1 MKDNYYSVLVVEDEI
16 LQRES
21 FKKKIEL
28 YSNRFKVVYEAGN
41 GSEAL
46 DYIKNHKVDV
56 AFIDIVMPIMDG
68 ISFLQE
74 ASKVQEN
81 CYYVILSG
89 YSEFEYAQKAMQF
102 GAKDYLL
109 KPVQSSD
116 LSSILNKVLC
126 LKTKNMETEIEG
138 EIKALLSS
146 KMSKGFADKYSKNHY
161 RLALVHLGNM
171 TMNYS
176 YIQELD
182 DTFDCLWN
190 DINLKGCADRIAA
203 EHDIPAPLIFPNEHP
218 DESILVYKNDNI
230 DDHDFDAFLLDL
242 SNIINENQRF
252 PRATVVYRSSRIQA
266 NMLYKTWRSLRKMY
280 YEVCQPWMK
289 QFIALSEDEVA
300 NDFNNMNV
308 SAVFVEQAVHA
319 FQSGNT
325 DLAKTTLYKTLNK
338 WRKNHFSYQQF
349 YQNLQ
354 YFLKALRTK
363 FINNENW
370 DSLNKNIILYY
381 TISASFDEFFENF
394 FDLVSD
400 FCMINNSDDSV
411 NDILIKVKT
420 YLEEHFNEQI
430 SLNDISDKF
439 NISPSHL
446 SRKFKGIYG
455 ESPINYLIKTRIDW
469 ACRNIRQFPDMEM
482 KYVGELSGYTDY
494 FYFSKVF
501 KKYMGCSPSK
511 YKELQQKTII

>member
-1 MKDNYYSVLVVEDEI
+1 MEGDFYSVLVVEDEI
-16 LQRES
+16 LQREN

-28 YSNRFKVVYEAGN
+28 YSGKFKVVYEAGN

-68 ISFLQE
+68 IGFLSEATIKQE
-74 ASKVQEN
+74 S

-89 YSEFEYAQKAMQF
+89 YSEFEYAQKAMQL
-102 GAKDYLL
+102 GARDYLL
-109 KPVQSSD
+109 KPVQNSD
-116 LSSILNKVLC
+116 LSNVLNRVLC
-126 LKTKNMETEIEG
+126 LKTKNMETESEV

-146 KMSKGFADKYSKNHY
+146 KMSRGFADKYSDNNY

-176 YIQELD
+176 YIEELD
-182 DTFDCLWN
+182 DMFDCLWN
-190 DINLKGCADRIAA
+190 DVNLKGYAGRIASK
-203 EHDIPAPLIFPNEHP
+203 HGIPVPMIFANEHP
-218 DESILVYKNDNI
+218 GESIIVYKNDNI
-230 DDHDFDAFLLDL
+230 DNDEFDAFLLDL
-242 SNIINENQRF
+242 SEKINANKRL
-252 PRATVVYRSSRIQA
+252 PRATIIYRSARIKA
-266 NMLYKTWRSLRKMY
+266 DLLYKTWRSLRKMY

-289 QFIALSEDEVA
+289 QFITLSGEEIA
-300 NDFNNMNV
+300 SEFNNMNV
-308 SAVFVEQAVHA
+308 SAVFVEQAVQA

-325 DLAKTTLYKTLNK
+325 DLAKTTLYKTLNR
-338 WRKNHFSYQQF
+338 WRKNNLTYQQF

-354 YFLKALRTK
+354 YFLKMMHTK

-381 TISASFDEFFENF
+381 TISATFNEFFENF
-394 FDLVSD
+394 FDLLSD
-400 FCMINNSDDSV
+400 FCMMDKPDDSV
-411 NDILIKVKT
+411 NDILIKVKN

-446 SRKFKGIYG
+446 SRKFKEIYG
-455 ESPINYLIKTRIDW
+455 QSPINYLIKTRIDR

-501 KKYMGCSPSK
+501 KKYMDCSPSK
-511 YKELQQKTII
+511 YKELQQ